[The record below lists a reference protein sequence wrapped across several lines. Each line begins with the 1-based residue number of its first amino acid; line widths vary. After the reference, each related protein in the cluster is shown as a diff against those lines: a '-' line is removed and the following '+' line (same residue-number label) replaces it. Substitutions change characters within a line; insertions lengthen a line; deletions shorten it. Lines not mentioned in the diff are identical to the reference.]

1 MSIIYA
7 RICDGTTRTAGR
19 PCGSAWISS
28 IITLRRRRRQ
38 LANEMVEVKQVTSVS
53 LVSVEVTVANKNV
66 VDVLLIRKRLN
77 RFKLFDD
84 NK

>member
-1 MSIIYA
+1 
-7 RICDGTTRTAGR
+7 
-19 PCGSAWISS
+19 
-28 IITLRRRRRQ
+28 
-38 LANEMVEVKQVTSVS
+38 MVEVKQVTSVS